1 MDSEKVVSKY
11 SEAKGFLQWEFWSR
25 DGGSETGRSL
35 KVKFWKVLQFIGH
48 DKVMVVTV
56 VPGGWSEKKT
66 IGVEKVKERRVQ

>member
-35 KVKFWKVLQFIGH
+35 KVKF
-48 DKVMVVTV
+48 
-56 VPGGWSEKKT
+56 
-66 IGVEKVKERRVQ
+66 